1 MIPNNVWI
9 IIPAYNEANNI
20 SRVLES
26 LLKQTKNIVVI
37 DDCSQDQTIALV
49 KKYPVY
55 LVKHQINRGQGA
67 ALQTGHD
74 FALKKGAEI
83 VVHFDADGQMQ
94 VKDIPKIIEP
104 IIKEQVDVV
113 FGSRFLGAKSKI
125 PWTKKYLILKPAI
138 IFNWL
143 MTGIKL
149 SDVHNGF
156 RALSAKA
163 LKKIRFQQD
172 RMAHATEILELIRQA
187 DLKYTEVPVE
197 IIYNQ
202 YGQGMVGGLK
212 IIRDLILAK
221 ILK

>member
-163 LKKIRFQQD
+163 LKKIRLQQD